1 MTDDE
6 VRLVWLGA
14 AYGLLEPGWQA
25 TYRVIHRSQ
34 THTVVVGLSEDET
47 AAIAALLGQAKL
59 EKRQAELVLQHGGR
73 ERILAALQRGE
84 IPERVDIVSSAA
96 GRGVD
101 MARWH
106 VGR

>member
-1 MTDDE
+1 MTDDD

-25 TYRVIHRSQ
+25 TYRVIRGSY

-47 AAIAALLGQAKL
+47 AANAALLGQTKL

-73 ERILAALQRGE
+73 EHILAALQRGE
-84 IPERVDIVSSAA
+84 IPERVDVVSTAA
-96 GRGVD
+96 GRG
-101 MARWH
+101 AELSRWH